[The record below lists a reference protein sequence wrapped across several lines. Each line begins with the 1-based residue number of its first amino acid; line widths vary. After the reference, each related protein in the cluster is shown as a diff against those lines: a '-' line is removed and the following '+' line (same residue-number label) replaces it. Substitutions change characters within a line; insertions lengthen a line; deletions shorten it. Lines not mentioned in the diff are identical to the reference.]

1 MDPKIVSREGFRVMG
16 IIGHFSSAGEN
27 FGPLWQDYMKVH
39 EVIEPMGAGPG
50 HYGVY
55 LAADHSQQL
64 DYLAGMA
71 VRADATASVDAAA
84 PEVIETRDV
93 PAATYAVFGC
103 EFKDLGPTYGFIW
116 DEWLAASDYEQD
128 ADAFGFDFYAPNTES
143 AESPV
148 QIWFPVRRKSG
159 QIATRT

>member
-1 MDPKIVSREGFRVMG
+1 MEPKIVSRGAFKVIG
-16 IIGHFSSAGEN
+16 VVGHFSSAGEN

-39 EVIEPMGAGPG
+39 EAIEPMGVGPG

-55 LAADHSQQL
+55 LAADHSQPL

-71 VRADATASVDAAA
+71 VQADAAASVAAAA
-84 PEVIETRDV
+84 PEGIETRDV

-103 EFKDLGPTYGFIW
+103 ELKDLGSTYGFIW

-128 ADAFGFDFYAPNTES
+128 TEALGFDFYPPNTDS
-143 AESPV
+143 VASPV
-148 QIWFPVRRKSG
+148 QIWFPVKAKGG
-159 QIATRT
+159 QA

>member
-1 MDPKIVSREGFRVMG
+1 MEPKTVSREGFKVMG
-16 IIGHFSSAGEN
+16 VIGHFSSAGEN

-39 EVIEPMGAGPG
+39 ESIEPMGAGPG

-55 LAADHSQQL
+55 LAPDHSQPL

-71 VRADATASVDAAA
+71 VRSDAVASADVSA
-84 PEVIETRDV
+84 RDV

-103 EFKDLGPTYGFIW
+103 QFEDIGPTYGFIW

-128 ADAFGFDFYAPNTES
+128 TDALGFDFYAPNTES

-148 QIWFPVRRKSG
+148 QIWFSVKRREG
-159 QIATRT
+159 